1 MKIKLVVILLAISL
15 IFSAGLAQA
24 QFGGNGCKP
33 IKFINVTP
41 ERFECMKERLQD
53 SSVRI
58 PPGNEGELSGRGIT
72 ADFEW
77 DGESNLTISITDK
90 PFFVSCE
97 NIDQALINFVKE
109 CDGS

>member
-1 MKIKLVVILLAISL
+1 MRMKLIISL
-15 IFSAGLAQA
+15 LVLCLILPAGLAQA
-24 QFGGNGCKP
+24 QFGGSGCDP

-41 ERFECMKERLQD
+41 ERFECMKDRLQAEGIT
-53 SSVRI
+53 V
-58 PPGNEGELSGRGIT
+58 PPGNEGELSGQGFT

-77 DGESNLTISITDK
+77 DGQSNLTIMITDK

-109 CDGS
+109 CDGT